1 MNNKYADGTV
11 KTVLLISSREKS
23 FLTEPLKTLGF
34 EIVRERFFPQALQ
47 ALMYIELD
55 LIIIELTGIPEN
67 TDYQKISD
75 MLLLSNRPVIAVPDT
90 SVKDALERFSVV
102 YSGIIP
108 DDSDPYIISAIINN
122 ALRLHDS
129 GKAQVKSELK
139 LLSLKSDFSDDK
151 AELSFSDLF
160 DLEEIQILQD
170 QFAAATGVASLITNP
185 DGIPITRPSR
195 FTRLCNDIVRKT
207 EKGRA
212 NCFKS
217 DAGIGK
223 FNPDGPIIHEC
234 FSCGLW
240 DAGASIS
247 VGGRHIA
254 NWLIGQVRNEKINE
268 AEVIGYADEIGVSR
282 QVFSE
287 SFKDV
292 PFMDEERFRGIAE
305 FLFSIANDLSL
316 IAFQNLK
323 QARYISERDKAEQEL
338 IQANRE
344 KELFLRDL
352 QHRMKNTLTIISG
365 LLSLEMANFNVSTI
379 EEKKMLGIF
388 EETIDRIEAIS
399 SIYQSFNSSTGL
411 NHVELTPFIQNIVE
425 QFKISFTRNIDI
437 VRFESDMNKTVIS
450 IKTAM
455 NIGLILNEL
464 LTNALKYAYPEGE
477 PIRIDVNLK
486 LNNQG
491 LFVIVR
497 DFGCGFKPGFSDKD
511 KGTGLQIIDM
521 LTQELDGRIKISGHD
536 GVSAELRLPDIR

>member
-1 MNNKYADGTV
+1 MNRKSADEIV
-11 KTVLLISSREKS
+11 QTVLLIGSDEKKS
-23 FLTEPLKTLGF
+23 FLSSSLEDLGF

-67 TDYQKISD
+67 IDHQKISD
-75 MLLLSNRPVIAVPDT
+75 ILMLSGTPVLVVPDT
-90 SVKDALERFSVV
+90 SVPEALMWFSIA

-108 DDSDPYIISAIINN
+108 DNSHPRIISAIIDNTLKRHN
-122 ALRLHDS
+122 YGKTEVKNELRLIS
-129 GKAQVKSELK
+129 VN
-139 LLSLKSDFSDDK
+139 SDFSAEK
-151 AELSFSDLF
+151 AELTFSDLF

-268 AEVIGYADEIGVSR
+268 AEIIGYADEIGVSR
-282 QVFSE
+282 QEFSE
-287 SFKDV
+287 SFKEV
-292 PFMDEERFRGIAE
+292 PFMDEARFRGIAE

-344 KELFLRDL
+344 KEIFLRDL
-352 QHRMKNTLTIISG
+352 QHRMKNTLAIISG
-365 LLSLEMANFNVSTI
+365 LLSLEMANFTVSTI

-411 NHVELTPFIQNIVE
+411 NYVDLSPFIQNIVE
-425 QFKISFTRNIDI
+425 QFRISFTRNTDL
-437 VRFESDMNKTVIS
+437 VKFESDVNKTVIS

-464 LTNALKYAYPEGE
+464 LTNALKYAYPEGGA
-477 PIRIDVNLK
+477 D
-486 LNNQG
+486 
-491 LFVIVR
+491 
-497 DFGCGFKPGFSDKD
+497 
-511 KGTGLQIIDM
+511 
-521 LTQELDGRIKISGHD
+521 
-536 GVSAELRLPDIR
+536 